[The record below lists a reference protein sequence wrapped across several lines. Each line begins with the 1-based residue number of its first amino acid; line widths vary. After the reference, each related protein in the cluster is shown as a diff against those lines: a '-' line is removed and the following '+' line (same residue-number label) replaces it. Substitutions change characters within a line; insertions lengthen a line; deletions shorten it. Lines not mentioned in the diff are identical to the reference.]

1 MHGGATGDIDHNG
14 FIDIVAYSGHSA
26 VIPKHPI
33 AYLNQGSSF
42 ELNNNIFSNFYGN
55 FYTVELFDIDDDNHL
70 DLFLSDPLYAVLGN
84 SSGTFNFANKIDFMI
99 SQNDVPMDIDFFDF
113 NLDGKKDILILNNL
127 NFYQGHSI
135 KILISSEN
143 GYIDSTNN
151 YIDDYTAE
159 GDNFWIKWLFLKD
172 IDLDG
177 DIDIMADGLFGEA
190 SNHNHDIIYWE
201 NIGGHFYRRQIEG
214 DVTF

>member
-1 MHGGATGDIDHNG
+1 
-14 FIDIVAYSGHSA
+14 
-26 VIPKHPI
+26 
-33 AYLNQGSSF
+33 
-42 ELNNNIFSNFYGN
+42 
-55 FYTVELFDIDDDNHL
+55 
-70 DLFLSDPLYAVLGN
+70 
-84 SSGTFNFANKIDFMI
+84 
-99 SQNDVPMDIDFFDF
+99 MDIDFFDF
-113 NLDGKKDILILNNL
+113 NLDGKKDILILNTL

-190 SNHNHDIIYWE
+190 SNHNLDIIYWE
-201 NIGGHFYRRQIEG
+201 NIHGQFYRRQIEG